1 MWFRRP
7 DGHGIRDGSPDQFLL
22 SSVKRVDGQ
31 VGGAW
36 IVDQDGDGRIV
47 ALLPVG
53 PILLLRV
60 KNLDAV
66 VKAVAVSDVG
76 VKKKIRGVVKGEVV
90 VRGKEIEEKS
100 ATLGGEVDEVE

>member
-1 MWFRRP
+1 L
-7 DGHGIRDGSPDQFLL
+7 G
-22 SSVKRVDGQ
+22 
-31 VGGAW
+31 
-36 IVDQDGDGRIV
+36 
-47 ALLPVG
+47 
-53 PILLLRV
+53 V